1 MFVYIYKNVIV
12 LHCHDELLNGDE
24 TGVDCGGS
32 CEACK
37 GMYYQVYYMLC
48 WLKQIIQF

>member
-1 MFVYIYKNVIV
+1 MCNNLELIFSLKMHTHILENVIV
-12 LHCHDELLNGDE
+12 LHCHDGMKNGDE

-37 GMYYQVYYMLC
+37 GMHC
-48 WLKQIIQF
+48 